1 MKYGDIKILILRSSC
16 IILDDS
22 TYRRIRRGE
31 QRDIIFKM
39 ASEGGGRLNSARS
52 YVSAEF
58 DYFGKIGGARRFFDF
73 RMTNSLQPHLRCAYG
88 RETVRRKNLCV
99 TAPRNQAP
107 LKKYF
112 ELGHFQNHAKQIP
125 PFASWINYAE
135 TGTVVLPLSPP
146 SFIFYLFPFLSL
158 FLPSFLPSFRSFLPS
173 FLFSNSKPADPP
185 SGVDAFRKAR
195 NTAEF
200 PCRIS
205 IHLKKTDQGPLDI
218 SSDVVL
224 PAEKERNTQR
234 FSSSIFQVATFF

>member
-1 MKYGDIKILILRSSC
+1 
-16 IILDDS
+16 
-22 TYRRIRRGE
+22 
-31 QRDIIFKM
+31 
-39 ASEGGGRLNSARS
+39 
-52 YVSAEF
+52 
-58 DYFGKIGGARRFFDF
+58 
-73 RMTNSLQPHLRCAYG
+73 MTNSLQPHLRCAYG
-88 RETVRRKNLCV
+88 RETVGRKNLCV

-185 SGVDAFRKAR
+185 SDVDAFRKAR

-218 SSDVVL
+218 SSDVGL